1 MPCKLWRSMFLSKS
15 LMVASDRLG
24 AFRRQGYAGALQK
37 REDGWYL
44 VPMGAKSRAYIRLW
58 TVYGVIR
65 TEMEKAGTDPAAK
78 FHPIYKDGRLT
89 VPASRLRACLDYLLT
104 HTTQVCV
111 KKGETPW
118 FSCDFT
124 GVTIIVNRWDVS
136 PAVYQTLVSKYS
148 PPTQPPESAACIDTE
163 SI

>member
-1 MPCKLWRSMFLSKS
+1 MPCKLWRNMFLSTD
-15 LMVASDRLG
+15 LTQASARLA
-24 AFRRQGYAGALQK
+24 AFRGLGYAGSLQK

-44 VPMGAKSRAYIRLW
+44 VPMGTKSKAYIRLW

-65 TEMEKAGTDPAAK
+65 EQMEKAGTDPAAN
-78 FHPIYKDGRLT
+78 FHPIYKDGKLL
-89 VPASRLRACLDYLLT
+89 VPASRLLACLDYLLT

-111 KKGETPW
+111 NKGQTPW
-118 FSCDFT
+118 FLCDST
-124 GVTIIVNRWDVS
+124 GVTITVNSWDVS

-148 PPTQPPESAACIDTE
+148 PPTQPPESSTYIDTE